1 MQQPS
6 STKIW
11 AFLAGMFWVSIV
23 TYVVL
28 WRSYRRIVDMR
39 DRIQASAYARPQ
51 QFVVLVRDIPKREG
65 KETRT
70 EQVEKFFSRVHPGAY
85 NRILPVHKTKPVSAH
100 PKHPSL
106 PLKPKFRHG

>member
-51 QFVVLVRDIPKREG
+51 QFVVLVRDIPKQDQTGERPS
-65 KETRT
+65 ETPLPSSET
-70 EQVEKFFSRVHPGAY
+70 EIPPWLT
-85 NRILPVHKTKPVSAH
+85 RISVFAPE
-100 PKHPSL
+100 
-106 PLKPKFRHG
+106 